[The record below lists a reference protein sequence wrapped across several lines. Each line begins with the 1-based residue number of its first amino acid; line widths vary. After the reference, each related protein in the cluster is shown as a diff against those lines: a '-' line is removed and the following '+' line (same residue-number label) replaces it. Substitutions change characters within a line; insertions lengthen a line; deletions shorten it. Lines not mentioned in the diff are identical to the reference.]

1 MEEQYQSVGP
11 CACMG
16 PQGDDPHCP
25 CEMRQK
31 GLEPTD
37 PWTPEKVAELKE
49 ALRNMF
55 EWKDISN

>member
-1 MEEQYQSVGP
+1 
-11 CACMG
+11 MG